1 MIYNL
6 IVKEKLNNMEKD
18 WFKRLKKA
26 REAAKLTLKEV
37 SEMNV
42 FDVSQQ
48 TLIKYESGEVFPR
61 VDMLD
66 KMCRKYNVTVDY
78 ILYGSS
84 ELSKT
89 SDLEGE
95 LVTLFMLMHN
105 GKLKFNKAEKS
116 LFVNDQNLERNIMI
130 LNVFLN
136 NREISTIDD
145 LSSLIKAIK
154 TIASEKTL

>member
-1 MIYNL
+1 
-6 IVKEKLNNMEKD
+6 MEKD

>member
-6 IVKEKLNNMEKD
+6 IVKEKLNNMETD
-18 WFKRLKKA
+18 WYKRLKKA

-61 VDMLD
+61 IDMLD

-105 GKLKFNKAEKS
+105 GKLTFNKAEKS
-116 LFVNDQNLERNIMI
+116 LFVNDQNLERNITI
-130 LNVFLN
+130 LNIFLKK
-136 NREISTIDD
+136 REISTIDD
-145 LSSLIKAIK
+145 LSSLIRAIK
-154 TIASEKTL
+154 KMASEKTL

>member
-1 MIYNL
+1 
-6 IVKEKLNNMEKD
+6 METD
-18 WFKRLKKA
+18 WYKRLKKA

-61 VDMLD
+61 IDMLD

-105 GKLKFNKAEKS
+105 GKLTFNKAEKS
-116 LFVNDQNLERNIMI
+116 LFVNDQNLERNITI
-130 LNVFLN
+130 LNIFLKK
-136 NREISTIDD
+136 REISTIDD
-145 LSSLIKAIK
+145 LSSLIRAIK
-154 TIASEKTL
+154 KMASEKTL

>member
-1 MIYNL
+1 
-6 IVKEKLNNMEKD
+6 METD
-18 WFKRLKKA
+18 WYKRLKKA
-26 REAAKLTLKEV
+26 KEAAKLTLKEV

-61 VDMLD
+61 IDMLD

-105 GKLKFNKAEKS
+105 GKLTFNKAEKS
-116 LFVNDQNLERNIMI
+116 LFVNDQNLERNITI
-130 LNVFLN
+130 LNIFLKK
-136 NREISTIDD
+136 REISTIDD
-145 LSSLIKAIK
+145 LSSLIRAIK
-154 TIASEKTL
+154 KMASEKTL